1 MSTPPAAAG
10 RPTGDLAPR
19 RPFQA
24 SGRFDRPVMPQEQID
39 ALIRQAR
46 ENAKRLM
53 LDALQKTDPKYRSF
67 IVAIG
72 QWRKVGESGDRDIKI
87 YVELPYM
94 SVDGR
99 VLMAIDEHMAHGRKL
114 IIGSAEFRDD
124 SVSSQ
129 KLCQVTVKAELRG
142 EATGTAR
149 LFIGGGGANRDNPV
163 ETAETSA
170 IGRALG
176 FLGYG
181 CFGTGIASADEM
193 ITALGGDPS
202 RPEVTRN
209 ADGVQAAAGTR
220 TPAATTASPAERTP
234 PLGPQPRSPEAAAL
248 VTTADPM
255 PRDPEVIPTVASD
268 SEADGAGP
276 LAAARELADARPTTS
291 VPPAGG
297 SQILLDALT
306 ASTLDRDRLA
316 AAAATLL
323 KVPESGY
330 VAYLTRTFGVR
341 GPESLSEAQLKKEI
355 EFLLRRTQHADQAER
370 FRIQC
375 ERLAQPAA

>member
-1 MSTPPAAAG
+1 MSTPSTAAG
-10 RPTGDLAPR
+10 RPAGDVSPR
-19 RPFQA
+19 RPFQGG
-24 SGRFDRPVMPQEQID
+24 GRFDRPVMPQEQID

-46 ENAKRLM
+46 DNAKRLI

-67 IVAIG
+67 IVPIG
-72 QWRKVGESGDRDIKI
+72 QWRKVGESGDRDIKV

-99 VLMAIDEHMAHGRKL
+99 VLMAIDEHMAQSKKL
-114 IIGSAEFRDD
+114 IIGVAEFRDD
-124 SVSSQ
+124 PVSNQ
-129 KLCQVTVKAELRG
+129 KLCQVRVQAELRG

-202 RPEVTRN
+202 RTDPTRN
-209 ADGVQAAAGTR
+209 GDATKATNGPRAPVAPTV
-220 TPAATTASPAERTP
+220 PATERTP
-234 PLGPQPRSPEAAAL
+234 TLEPPARSLEAAAL
-248 VTTADPM
+248 VATGDGTG
-255 PRDPEVIPTVASD
+255 D
-268 SEADGAGP
+268 SEIV
-276 LAAARELADARPTTS
+276 AAAGSHRESDVVEPRALEGNPLPTPS
-291 VPPAGG
+291 APPADDP
-297 SQILLDALT
+297 QTFLDALT
-306 ASTLDRDRLA
+306 AGTLDRDRLA

-323 KVPESGY
+323 KVPQSGY

-341 GPESLSEAQLKKEI
+341 GPESLSDAQLKKEI
-355 EFLLRRTQHADQAER
+355 EFLLRRTQHTDQAER

>member
-1 MSTPPAAAG
+1 
-10 RPTGDLAPR
+10 
-19 RPFQA
+19 
-24 SGRFDRPVMPQEQID
+24 MPQDQID

-67 IVAIG
+67 IVPIG
-72 QWRKVGESGDRDIKI
+72 QWKKVGESGDRDIKA

-99 VLMAIDEHMAHGRKL
+99 VLMAVDEHMAQGKRL
-114 IIGSAEFRDD
+114 IIQAAEFKDD
-124 SVSSQ
+124 PVSGQ

-149 LFIGGGGANRDNPV
+149 LFIGGGGANRDTPV

-193 ITALGGDPS
+193 IIALGGDPS
-202 RPEVTRN
+202 RPEVTHN
-209 ADGVQAAAGTR
+209 ADGAKAAAR
-220 TPAATTASPAERTP
+220 TDASATTSPAAERAPVLGALPRPPEGAPSTASAARTSSSVDVIPARASGTDADHAE
-234 PLGPQPRSPEAAAL
+234 SL
-248 VTTADPM
+248 VTTRTEEDP
-255 PRDPEVIPTVASD
+255 PPTVATPETGD
-268 SEADGAGP
+268 
-276 LAAARELADARPTTS
+276 R
-291 VPPAGG
+291 
-297 SQILLDALT
+297 QQFLDALST
-306 ASTLDRDRLA
+306 GTLDRERLA

-323 KVPESGY
+323 SVPPSGY

-341 GPESLSEAQLKKEI
+341 GPESLSDAQFRKEI
-355 EFLLRRTQHADQAER
+355 EFLLRRTQHAEQAER
-370 FRIQC
+370 FRVQC
-375 ERLAQPAA
+375 EKLAQQAA

>member
-1 MSTPPAAAG
+1 MSTPSTAAG
-10 RPTGDLAPR
+10 RPAGDLSPR
-19 RPFQA
+19 RPFQGG
-24 SGRFDRPVMPQEQID
+24 GRFNRPVMPQEQID

-46 ENAKRLM
+46 DNARRLM
-53 LDALQKTDPKYRSF
+53 LDALQKTDPRYRSF
-67 IVAIG
+67 IVPIG
-72 QWRKVGESGDRDIKI
+72 QWKKVGESGDRDIKV

-99 VLMAIDEHMAHGRKL
+99 VLMAIDEHMAQQKKL
-114 IIGSAEFRDD
+114 IIGSTEFKDD
-124 SVSSQ
+124 PVSGQ

-202 RPEVTRN
+202 RTESARN
-209 ADGVQAAAGTR
+209 ADGAKAAGVQAPTR
-220 TPAATTASPAERTP
+220 TTVPAAERTSALEP
-234 PLGPQPRSPEAAAL
+234 PPRSPEAPAP
-248 VTTADPM
+248 VGSVDPTR
-255 PRDPEVIPTVASD
+255 RDPEVIRAVASD
-268 SEADGAGP
+268 GEANVAAS
-276 LAAARELADARPTTS
+276 LAAEREQADTPPTTS
-291 VPPAGG
+291 TPPTGD
-297 SQILLDALT
+297 SQIFLDALT
-306 ASTLDRDRLA
+306 AGTLDRPRLA
-316 AAAATLL
+316 AAAETLL
-323 KVPESGY
+323 TVPQAGY

-341 GPESLSEAQLKKEI
+341 GPESLSDAQLKKEI

-375 ERLAQPAA
+375 ERLAHPAA

>member
-1 MSTPPAAAG
+1 MSTPSPAAG
-10 RPTGDLAPR
+10 RPAGDLPPR
-19 RPFQA
+19 RPFQGG
-24 SGRFDRPVMPQEQID
+24 GRFDRPIMPQDKID

-46 ENAKRLM
+46 DNAKRLM

-72 QWRKVGESGDRDIKI
+72 QWKKVGESGDRDIKAH
-87 YVELPYM
+87 VELPYM

-99 VLMAIDEHMAHGRKL
+99 VLMVIDEHMAQGKK
-114 IIGSAEFRDD
+114 IIIQPAEFKDD
-124 SVSSQ
+124 PVSGQ

-163 ETAETSA
+163 ENAETSA

-193 ITALGGDPS
+193 ITALGSDPS
-202 RPEVTRN
+202 RAEVTRD
-209 ADGVQAAAGTR
+209 ADGVKAAGTR
-220 TPAATTASPAERTP
+220 APAASTAPATQHTPALE
-234 PLGPQPRSPEAAAL
+234 PLPRSPEAAAL
-248 VTTADPM
+248 VATADPT
-255 PRDPEVIPTVASD
+255 PRNPEVIATVASD
-268 SEADGAGP
+268 GEANGAGP
-276 LAAARELADARPTTS
+276 LAAEREPADSRPTTS
-291 VPPAGG
+291 VPPAGDP
-297 SQILLDALT
+297 QMLLDALT
-306 ASTLDRDRLA
+306 AGTLDRDRLA
-316 AAAATLL
+316 AAAATFL
-323 KVPESGY
+323 KVPQAGY

-341 GPESLSEAQLKKEI
+341 GPESLSDAQLKKEI
-355 EFLLRRTQHADQAER
+355 EFLLRRTQHTDQRER
-370 FRIQC
+370 FRMQC

>member
-1 MSTPPAAAG
+1 
-10 RPTGDLAPR
+10 
-19 RPFQA
+19 
-24 SGRFDRPVMPQEQID
+24 MPQEQIE
-39 ALIRQAR
+39 AIIRQAR
-46 ENAKRLM
+46 DNARRLM

-67 IVAIG
+67 IVPIG
-72 QWRKVGESGDRDIKI
+72 QWRKVGESGDRDIKV

-99 VLMAIDEHMAHGRKL
+99 VMIAIDEHMAEGKRL
-114 IIGSAEFRDD
+114 ILGAAEFKDD
-124 SVSSQ
+124 PVSGQ

-193 ITALGGDPS
+193 IIALGGDPS
-202 RPEVTRN
+202 RSEVTRN
-209 ADGVQAAAGTR
+209 ADGTKSAAR
-220 TPAATTASPAERTP
+220 TDAPTTTPSVAESAAVVTALPCA
-234 PLGPQPRSPEAAAL
+234 PEAAPS
-248 VTTADPM
+248 TAAPTSSNAD
-255 PRDPEVIPTVASD
+255 VIPAPASGSD
-268 SEADGAGP
+268 DNGAQPLIAGRAEPHPPLEAETGDRQLFLEALSAG
-276 LAAARELADARPTTS
+276 
-291 VPPAGG
+291 
-297 SQILLDALT
+297 
-306 ASTLDRDRLA
+306 TLDRERLA
-316 AAAATLL
+316 VAAATLL
-323 KVPESGY
+323 NVPPSGY

-341 GPESLSEAQLKKEI
+341 GPESLSDAQLRKEI

-370 FRIQC
+370 FRLQC
-375 ERLAQPAA
+375 GRLAQSTA

>member
-1 MSTPPAAAG
+1 MSTPSTAAG
-10 RPTGDLAPR
+10 RPAGDVPPR
-19 RPFQA
+19 RPFQGG
-24 SGRFDRPVMPQEQID
+24 GRFDRPVMPQEQID
-39 ALIRQAR
+39 ALIRQTRDNAR
-46 ENAKRLM
+46 RLM
-53 LDALQKTDPKYRSF
+53 LDALQKTDSKYRSF
-67 IVAIG
+67 IVPIG
-72 QWRKVGESGDRDIKI
+72 QWKKVGESGDRDIKV

-99 VLMAIDEHMAHGRKL
+99 VLIAIDEHMAQGKRL
-114 IIGSAEFRDD
+114 IVGAAEFKDD
-124 SVSSQ
+124 PVSNQ
-129 KLCQVTVKAELRG
+129 KHCQVTVKAEVRG

-193 ITALGGDPS
+193 ITALGGDPARTDS
-202 RPEVTRN
+202 PRN
-209 ADGVQAAAGTR
+209 ADGAKTGAQASIR
-220 TPAATTASPAERTP
+220 TTAPAAERTP
-234 PLGPQPRSPEAAAL
+234 ALEPPPRS
-248 VTTADPM
+248 ADVPA
-255 PRDPEVIPTVASD
+255 PVVIADATQRGREVIPIVARNGEANVAEPVVSERPRADTPLTASAGD
-268 SEADGAGP
+268 SQ
-276 LAAARELADARPTTS
+276 T
-291 VPPAGG
+291 
-297 SQILLDALT
+297 LLDALT
-306 ASTLDRDRLA
+306 AGTLDRDRLA

-323 KVPESGY
+323 KVPEAGY

-341 GPESLSEAQLKKEI
+341 GPESLSDAQLKKEI

-370 FRIQC
+370 FRTQC